1 MLRIAPDAEGVKIAF
16 VYLTINR
23 CRYDFAR
30 MWFLR
35 LSWFCLSLSEYIF
48 FRGKKIII
56 YFKQIQYFLY
66 TMLLLSMYYR
76 KI

>member
-35 LSWFCLSLSEYIF
+35 LS
-48 FRGKKIII
+48 
-56 YFKQIQYFLY
+56 
-66 TMLLLSMYYR
+66 
-76 KI
+76 